1 MKLDSCVELGL
12 TSLLALRN
20 YLGYFTILWFTWL
33 QTSLFD
39 VRFGSDSIVGR
50 IFNCV
55 SFGVMTGF
63 AVVGAIYDTTHL
75 VENVKAFRAMSIILM
90 VSRLALIVQYG
101 IILFFVRKYNHTH
114 VPLLGTMAVLFLT
127 AMAYLGTFWGFD
139 VDALTDVSSHGGD
152 PHSSQPRTYYAW
164 YGIAVAEAAAVIT
177 ISSIWRVVS
186 FKRTHLVER
195 VGLLSLIM

>member
-1 MKLDSCVELGL
+1 
-12 TSLLALRN
+12 
-20 YLGYFTILWFTWL
+20 
-33 QTSLFD
+33 
-39 VRFGSDSIVGR
+39 
-50 IFNCV
+50 
-55 SFGVMTGF
+55 MTGF

-75 VENVKAFRAMSIILM
+75 VDNVKGFRAMSIILM
-90 VSRLALIVQYG
+90 VSRLALIAQYG

-114 VPLLGTMAVLFLT
+114 VPLLGTMAVLFLA

-139 VDALTDVSSHGGD
+139 VDGVTSVSHDGE
-152 PHSSQPRTYYAW
+152 HSQHSQPRTYYAW

-195 VGLLSLIM
+195 VGLLTLIM